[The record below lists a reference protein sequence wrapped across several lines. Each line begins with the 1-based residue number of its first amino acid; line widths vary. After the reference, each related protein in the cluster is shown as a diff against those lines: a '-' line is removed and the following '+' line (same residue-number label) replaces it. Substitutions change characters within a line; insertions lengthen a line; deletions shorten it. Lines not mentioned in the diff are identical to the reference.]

1 MRMKYSDC
9 LLFTWSVCVMRRRR
23 RSRRCLEHHES
34 PNTPITANRTQA
46 AATVDG
52 AYIENL
58 KSAPAKPQSVT
69 LSICVLSYSCCCCC
83 CCCCCHSRKHDVSH
97 TEKRGVLW
105 LKPEMCRNDFYVPIP
120 SRSHFHSHSRPWKV
134 LDYIPIPIYSREVIP
149 ITSHS
154 HSHWNK
160 KSLKTLIVV
169 HGEEWF
175 KLEWAHKI
183 IHYYSTLVTSYTL
196 MKWKWHARL
205 NLNVM

>member
-1 MRMKYSDC
+1 MFNCLCIASRGKHTTDIIEQRANWTQQYVNKATITTSRSLNYRLRSSPENEMRMKYSDC

-154 HSHWNK
+154 HSH
-160 KSLKTLIVV
+160 S
-169 HGEEWF
+169 H
-175 KLEWAHKI
+175 
-183 IHYYSTLVTSYTL
+183 
-196 MKWKWHARL
+196 
-205 NLNVM
+205 